1 MDVWKN
7 YENLTHNIV
16 LSFTGYQILDM
27 VTVRELSAKLFDK
40 LICYRDY
47 VGGCEDRRCEDESP
61 TDDSK
66 KTSNPS
72 VLTVESLKDVRLWGG
87 EELYKV

>member
-7 YENLTHNIV
+7 NENFTHNIV

-27 VTVRELSAKLFDK
+27 VTFRELYAKLFDK

-47 VGGCEDRRCEDESP
+47 VGGCYKVENP
-61 TDDSK
+61 TDDSE

-72 VLTVESLKDVRLWGG
+72 VLTVESLKDVRFWGG
-87 EELYKV
+87 EKLY

>member
-1 MDVWKN
+1 
-7 YENLTHNIV
+7 
-16 LSFTGYQILDM
+16 M
-27 VTVRELSAKLFDK
+27 VTFRELYAKLLDK

-61 TDDSK
+61 TDDCK

-72 VLTVESLKDVRLWGG
+72 VLTVESLKDVRF
-87 EELYKV
+87 